1 MNYITLSDFIE
12 LGNHIAKVSKKETQ
26 CIVSELT
33 IYNIDFDY
41 INLFYNTICIK
52 HENDNKTRQ
61 YKTLRGAI
69 AYVDKFYKEVSK

>member
-1 MNYITLSDFIE
+1 MNYLTLSDFIE

-41 INLFYNTICIK
+41 ISLFYNTVCIK
-52 HENDNKTRQ
+52 HETDNKTRQ

-69 AYVDKFYKEVSK
+69 AYVDKFYKEV